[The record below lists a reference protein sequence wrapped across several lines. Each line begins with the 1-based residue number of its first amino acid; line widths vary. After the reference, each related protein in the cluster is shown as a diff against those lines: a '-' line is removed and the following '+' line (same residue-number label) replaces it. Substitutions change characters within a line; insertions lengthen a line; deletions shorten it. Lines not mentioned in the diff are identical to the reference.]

1 MILADYAAFTCGGIE
16 NMMPVA
22 VANLV
27 SMVINVIK
35 VLVPVILIVMG
46 LVDFT
51 KAITKQKE
59 DEIKKSQMVFV
70 KRLIAGLLVFFIV
83 AIVQFAFSI
92 VNKATGEDSY
102 MGCVSCFV
110 NGVDTDTKE
119 CK

>member
-1 MILADYAAFTCGGIE
+1 MILDITYEVFNCGGI
-16 NMMPVA
+16 NGMPA
-22 VANLV
+22 PAANLV
-27 SMVINVIK
+27 SMVINTIK

-59 DEIKKSQMVFV
+59 DEIKKAQSVFV
-70 KRLIAGLLVFFIV
+70 KRLIAGVLTFFIV

-92 VNKATGEDSY
+92 IGDASGEDSY
-102 MGCVSCFV
+102 MECVSCFV
-110 NGVDTDTKE
+110 NGVESGE